1 VVQLVIQNPSTA
13 SINIYIWSERDY
25 KKSPKFKPHYYKK
38 ILHLFKIF
46 ILFLTVLGV
55 YPKSAG
61 SAIQKAI
68 AYA

>member
-1 VVQLVIQNPSTA
+1 VRETTKKALSSNPIT
-13 SINIYIWSERDY
+13 I
-25 KKSPKFKPHYYKK
+25 KK